1 MARILVLGSGMVGS
15 AMALDLAAAHQV
27 VATDRDAAV
36 LQRLEGKPGISTLQL
51 DVTDDA
57 ALRAAVTEMD
67 LVVSAVP
74 GFLGYATLR
83 TLIEEGKHVADISF
97 FPEESLDLDA
107 LAKEKGVVVV
117 TDIGV
122 APGMHNL
129 IFGWHDARMEIRRY
143 TCLVGGIPKQRDFPW
158 QYKAPFSPAD
168 VIEEYLRPS
177 RLVEGGKVVVKPAL
191 SEPELVEFAEVGTL
205 EAFNTD
211 GLRTLIRTM
220 PHVPDMSEKTLR
232 YPGHRDLA
240 LALRESGFLSEDP
253 VQVGA
258 QEVIPRAV
266 TSAILFDQWKLGP
279 EEEELTVMRVI
290 VEGLED
296 GKEVL
301 HVWHLHDVYDVATG
315 ISSMA
320 RTTGYTCTA
329 MAEMV
334 LSGAW
339 NTPGVA
345 PGEVVGRAPGVL
357 EQVRGYLAERG
368 VVLRHETH

>member
-15 AMALDLAAAHQV
+15 AMALDLAATHDV
-27 VATDRDAAV
+27 TATDRDVAA
-36 LQRLEGKPGISTLQL
+36 LQRLEGKSGISTLLL
-51 DVTDDA
+51 DVSDQA
-57 ALRAAVTEMD
+57 ALCAAVQDMD
-67 LVVSAVP
+67 LVISAVP
-74 GFLGYATLR
+74 GCLGFATLR
-83 TLIEEGKHVADISF
+83 TLIEAGRNVADISF

-107 LAKEKGVVVV
+107 LAKEREVVVV

-122 APGMHNL
+122 APGLHNL
-129 IFGWHDARMEIRRY
+129 IFGWHDTRMEIHRY
-143 TCLVGGIPKQRDFPW
+143 TCMVGGIPKQRDFPW
-158 QYKAPFSPAD
+158 EYKAPFSPAD

-177 RLVEGGKVVVKPAL
+177 RLVEGGKMVVKPAL
-191 SEPELVEFAEVGTL
+191 SESELVEFAEVGKL

-240 LALRESGFLSEDP
+240 LALRESGFLSEQP
-253 VQVGA
+253 VRVGGK
-258 QEVIPRAV
+258 EVVPREV

-279 EEEELTVMRVI
+279 EEEELTVMRVT

-296 GKEVL
+296 GKQVT
-301 HVWHLHDVYDVATG
+301 HIWQLHDVYDAATRT
-315 ISSMA
+315 SSMA

-329 MAEMV
+329 MAEMM

-339 NTPGVA
+339 DQPGVA
-345 PGEVVGRAPGVL
+345 PGEVVGRAPGVF
-357 EQVRGYLAERG
+357 EQVRAYLAERG
-368 VVLRHETH
+368 VVLRHEAG